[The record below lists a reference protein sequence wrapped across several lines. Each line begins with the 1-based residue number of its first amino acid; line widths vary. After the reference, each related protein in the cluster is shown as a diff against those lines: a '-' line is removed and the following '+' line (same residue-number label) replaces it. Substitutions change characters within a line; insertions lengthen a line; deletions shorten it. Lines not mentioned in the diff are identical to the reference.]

1 MGGDLANMGGNGG
14 QIRGEMWQKP
24 GEIGQ
29 KWSRVMR
36 SREKR
41 RAVKSFCRNI
51 FGLIDKRDGEED
63 VVKLDTIG
71 GRDVSQAAEDD
82 SDGDDDDEKEEEVAK
97 LDTIGRRDVSQAE
110 L

>member
-1 MGGDLANMGGNGG
+1 ML
-14 QIRGEMWQKP
+14 E
-24 GEIGQ
+24 
-29 KWSRVMR
+29 
-36 SREKR
+36 
-41 RAVKSFCRNI
+41 SFCRNI

-63 VVKLDTIG
+63 VVKLVTIG

-82 SDGDDDDEKEEEVAK
+82 SDGDDDEKGEEVAK